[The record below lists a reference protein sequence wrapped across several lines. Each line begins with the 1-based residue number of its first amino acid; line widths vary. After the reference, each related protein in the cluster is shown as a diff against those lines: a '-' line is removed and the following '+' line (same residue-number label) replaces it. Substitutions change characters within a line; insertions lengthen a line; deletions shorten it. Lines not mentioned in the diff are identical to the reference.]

1 MATYEDL
8 VKANGLIKTTDVK
21 GKEYAEVPQRVKAFR
36 SLYPNGSITTEI
48 LSLADGI
55 CVMKATCTDENGT
68 ILGTGTAYE
77 KEGSSYINKTSYIEN
92 CETSCVGRALGFAG
106 FGIDASIASA
116 EEVMNAQLNQAG
128 EEQISDKDAATMK
141 KLLQATNSDVTAF
154 LKMINDHFG
163 RGVGS
168 VDEMNKREHAFG
180 LMMLKKK
187 ADRAER
193 GDK

>member
-36 SLYPNGSITTEI
+36 SVYPGGSISTEI

-55 CVMKATCTDENGT
+55 CVMRATCTDENGSV
-68 ILGTGTAYE
+68 LGTGTAYE

-106 FGIDASIASA
+106 FGIDTSIASA

-128 EEQISDKDAATMK
+128 EEQISDKEAATMK
-141 KLLQATNSDVTAF
+141 KLLQATNSDVAAF

-187 ADRAER
+187 AERAEK

>member
-128 EEQISDKDAATMK
+128 EEQISDKEAATMK

-163 RGVGS
+163 RGAGS
-168 VDEMNKREHAFG
+168 VDELNKREHAYG

-187 ADRAER
+187 AERAER